1 MELTQAP
8 MKSKIM
14 LTGIFSWKLS
24 AHCKYRTQTERY
36 DYVFTILSRVHI
48 CLCLSVEVTITR
60 IDYRLE
66 AAQRTK
72 QERKEDL
79 LLCEKILVLGMVYA
93 LFEEKKKKNHETHV
107 KKFLSSRVAF
117 VHQNQ

>member
-1 MELTQAP
+1 
-8 MKSKIM
+8 M
-14 LTGIFSWKLS
+14 LIAS
-24 AHCKYRTQTERY
+24 TERY

-60 IDYRLE
+60 IDYYLE

-93 LFEEKKKKNHETHV
+93 LFEEKKKKE
-107 KKFLSSRVAF
+107 S
-117 VHQNQ
+117 